1 MNIIVLTGRL
11 TRDPEVRYG
20 KETDV
25 AHFTLAVDDFEK
37 GEKTADF
44 FDCVAFGNLAKFA
57 DEYLKKGSLV
67 NVCGRLKNNNYTDR
81 DGNKRYSTQVILSKI
96 EFGEAKKKDR

>member
-1 MNIIVLTGRL
+1 MNILILTGRL

-25 AHFTLAVDDFEK
+25 AHFTLAVDGFEN

-57 DEYLKKGSLV
+57 DDYLKKGTLV

-81 DGNKRYSTQVILSKI
+81 DGNKRYSTQVMLSKI

>member
-11 TRDPEVRYG
+11 TRDPEVRSG

-57 DEYLKKGSLV
+57 DEYLKKGNLI
-67 NVCGRLKNNNYTDR
+67 NVTGRLKNNNYTDR
-81 DGNKRYSTQVILSKI
+81 DGNKRYTTQVILSKI
-96 EFGEAKKKDR
+96 EFGEAKKKR

>member
-1 MNIIVLTGRL
+1 MNILILTGRL
-11 TRDPEVRYG
+11 TRNPEVRYG
-20 KETDV
+20 KETEV

-57 DEYLKKGSLV
+57 DDYLKKGTLV

-81 DGNKRYSTQVILSKI
+81 DGNKRYSTQVMLSKI

>member
-1 MNIIVLTGRL
+1 MNILILTGRL
-11 TRDPEVRYG
+11 TRDPEVRNSANTEIA
-20 KETDV
+20 K
-25 AHFTLAVDDFEK
+25 FTLAVDGFEN

-57 DEYLKKGSLV
+57 EEYLKKGTLV

-81 DGNKRYSTQVILSKI
+81 NGNKQYTTQVVLSKI

>member
-1 MNIIVLTGRL
+1 MNIIILTGRL
-11 TRDPEVRYG
+11 TRDPEVRNG
-20 KETDV
+20 KETEV

-57 DEYLKKGSLV
+57 DDYLKKGTLV
-67 NVCGRLKNNNYTDR
+67 NVCGRLKNNNYTDKN
-81 DGNKRYSTQVILSKI
+81 GNKQYGTQVVLSKI

>member
-1 MNIIVLTGRL
+1 MNIIILTGRL

-20 KETDV
+20 KETEV
-25 AHFTLAVDDFEK
+25 AHFTLAVDDFAN

-57 DEYLKKGSLV
+57 DDYLKKGVLV
-67 NVCGRLKNNNYTDR
+67 NVCGRLKNNNYTDKN
-81 DGNKRYSTQVILSKI
+81 GNKQYGTQVVLSKI

>member
-1 MNIIVLTGRL
+1 MNIIILTGRL
-11 TRDPEVRYG
+11 TRDPEVRHG

-25 AHFTLAVDDFEK
+25 AHFTLAVDDFAN

-57 DEYLKKGSLV
+57 DDYLKKGVLV
-67 NVCGRLKNNNYTDR
+67 NVCGRLKNNNYTDKN
-81 DGNKRYSTQVILSKI
+81 GNKQYGTQVVLSKI
-96 EFGEAKKKDR
+96 EFGEAKKKER

>member
-1 MNIIVLTGRL
+1 MNIIILTGRL
-11 TRDPEVRYG
+11 TRDPEVRSG

-57 DEYLKKGSLV
+57 DDYLKKGTLV

-81 DGNKRYSTQVILSKI
+81 DGNKRYSTQVMLSKI